1 MNMQKYQLLLTVV
14 DMGSITRAAEHLN
27 YTQSA
32 VSQALLSLEREWGFQ
47 LLERSRTG
55 VGLTPNA
62 QAILPYLREICN
74 SQQALEGAVSSI
86 AGIQTGLI
94 RIGAITSLSCQW
106 LPPALKQFHLLHP
119 GVRFDLR
126 QGGYTDIEQL
136 LGSGEIDVG
145 FSVFR
150 SLKQWDAFPLGEDR
164 MLAVLPRDHKLA
176 QFEQV
181 PLKLLGEEP
190 FILLEEG
197 GYSHAELLFRSAG
210 VRPNIALHIHDDSRV
225 MALVENGL
233 GVSMLSE
240 LVLRRCPYRVSI
252 RELDQTAHRKLSAAR
267 RRDRNPAPA
276 VKCFFEFI
284 KECRLAAMG
293 LTLV

>member
-74 SQQALEGAVSSI
+74 SQQALEGAVSRI

-197 GYSHAELLFRSAG
+197 DTVMQNCCSVAREYGPISRCTYMMTAQSWRWWKMVWGSVCCLNWYCAGVPTGFRSG
-210 VRPNIALHIHDDSRV
+210 SWTRRPT
-225 MALVENGL
+225 EN
-233 GVSMLSE
+233 
-240 LVLRRCPYRVSI
+240 
-252 RELDQTAHRKLSAAR
+252 
-267 RRDRNPAPA
+267 
-276 VKCFFEFI
+276 
-284 KECRLAAMG
+284 
-293 LTLV
+293 